1 MIGSLRGKLVEYTRP
16 VAIIDVGGVGY
27 EVEVTVAAA
36 AKLTAE
42 PERALVFTHF
52 VVRDDAQTLFGF
64 ASAAEQT
71 LFRSLIRVSGVGP
84 KLALALL
91 SAVTPDQFAAA
102 VAGGDVAVI
111 TRVPGI
117 GKKTAGRLLMELRDK
132 VEDLPA
138 GEGETPPSGNSAA
151 QEAVL
156 ALVALGYRQ
165 NAAAQVVADVLRG
178 DAAPG
183 AVEDVIREALRR
195 LAA

>member
-1 MIGSLRGKLVEYTRP
+1 MIGRLRGKLVEYIRP

-27 EVEVTVAAA
+27 EVEVTGAAA
-36 AKLTAE
+36 AKLTAQ
-42 PERALVFTHF
+42 PDQALVFTHF
-52 VVRDDAQTLFGF
+52 AVRDDAQTLFGF

-91 SAVTPDQFAAA
+91 SAVTPEQFAAA
-102 VAGGDVAVI
+102 VAGGDVAAI

-117 GKKTAGRLLMELRDK
+117 GKKTAGRLLMELRDT
-132 VEDLPA
+132 VGDLPA
-138 GEGETPPSGNSAA
+138 GEAPAGANPAA
-151 QEAVL
+151 HEAVL

-178 DAAPG
+178 EADASP
-183 AVEDVIREALRR
+183 VEEVIREALRR

>member
-1 MIGSLRGKLVEYTRP
+1 MIGRLRGKLVEYIRP

-27 EVEVTVAAA
+27 EVEVTGAAA

-42 PERALVFTHF
+42 PDQALVFTHF
-52 VVRDDAQTLFGF
+52 AVRDDAQTLFGF

-91 SAVTPDQFAAA
+91 SAVTPEQFAAA
-102 VAGGDVAVI
+102 VAGGDVAAI

-117 GKKTAGRLLMELRDK
+117 GKKTAGRLLMELRDT
-132 VEDLPA
+132 VGDLPA
-138 GEGETPPSGNSAA
+138 GEAPAGANPAA
-151 QEAVL
+151 REAVL

-178 DAAPG
+178 EADASP
-183 AVEDVIREALRR
+183 VEEVIREALRR

>member
-1 MIGSLRGKLVEYTRP
+1 MIGRLRGKLVEYNRP

-27 EVEVTVAAA
+27 EVEVTGAAA
-36 AKLTAE
+36 AKLTAQ
-42 PERALVFTHF
+42 PDQALVFTHF
-52 VVRDDAQTLFGF
+52 AVRDDAQTLFGF

-91 SAVTPDQFAAA
+91 SAVTPEQFAAA
-102 VAGGDVAVI
+102 VAGGDVAAI

-117 GKKTAGRLLMELRDK
+117 GKKTAGRLLMELRDT
-132 VEDLPA
+132 VGDLPA
-138 GEGETPPSGNSAA
+138 GEAPAGANPAA
-151 QEAVL
+151 REAVL

-178 DAAPG
+178 EADASP
-183 AVEDVIREALRR
+183 VEEVIREALRR

>member
-1 MIGSLRGKLVEYTRP
+1 MIGRLRGKLVEYIRP

-27 EVEVTVAAA
+27 EVEVTGAAA
-36 AKLTAE
+36 AKLTAQ
-42 PERALVFTHF
+42 PDQALVFTHF
-52 VVRDDAQTLFGF
+52 AVRDDAQTLFGF

-91 SAVTPDQFAAA
+91 SAVTPEQFAAA
-102 VAGGDVAVI
+102 VAGGDVAAI

-117 GKKTAGRLLMELRDK
+117 GKKTAGRLLMELRDT
-132 VEDLPA
+132 VGDLPA
-138 GEGETPPSGNSAA
+138 GEAPAGANPAA
-151 QEAVL
+151 REAVL

-178 DAAPG
+178 EADAG
-183 AVEDVIREALRR
+183 QVEELIREALRR